1 MRRDAPVIKATF
13 PVSEFSIISS
23 LDSGYHQAFLTSYLV
38 MRFTDTLPIPSEAA
52 LAHSAQLVEV
62 LHHKIQAQGGAISFY
77 EFMQTALYEPHLGY
91 YVAGLR
97 KIGAEG
103 DFVTAPEI
111 SSLFSHSLANQ
122 CAQLLTALPNSSIL
136 ELGAGSGR
144 MAAQILLRLEQLAC
158 LPESYFILDLSPD
171 LQARQRETLE
181 ADAPHLL
188 SKVRWLNHLP
198 TAPFQGV
205 ILANEVLDAMPI
217 ELFTVTDKGIAA
229 MQVVSNPEGFSLAT
243 GASLQAAWIENLLA
257 SDLVLPYTS
266 EFNPALA
273 PWIHSL
279 ADCLVAGA
287 LLLIDYGYERADY
300 YQPERS
306 QGTLL
311 CHYQHR
317 VHANPLIYP
326 GLQDITASVDFTAVA
341 EAGLEAGLEL
351 GGYTTQ
357 AAFLINC
364 GLEDLFIEAL
374 QAEPQASYRLAQQI
388 RTLSLPAE
396 MGERFKVM
404 ALTKGFTT
412 PLLGFRLGDRQHRL

>member
-1 MRRDAPVIKATF
+1 
-13 PVSEFSIISS
+13 
-23 LDSGYHQAFLTSYLV
+23 
-38 MRFTDTLPIPSEAA
+38 MRFTDTLPIPSAAA
-52 LAHSAQLVEV
+52 LAHSAQLVER
-62 LHHKIQAQGGAISFY
+62 LQHKIHQHGGAISFY
-77 EFMQTALYEPHLGY
+77 EFMQTALYEPGLGY

-111 SSLFSHSLANQ
+111 SPLFSHSIANQ
-122 CAQLLTALPNSSIL
+122 CAQLLTELPNSSIL

-158 LPESYFILDLSPD
+158 LPEYYFILDLSPD
-171 LQARQRETLE
+171 LQARQRETLA
-181 ADAPHLL
+181 ADVPHLL
-188 SKVRWLNHLP
+188 SKVQWLNRLP

-205 ILANEVLDAMPI
+205 ILANEVLDAMPV
-217 ELFTVTDKGIAA
+217 ELFTVTDAGIATV
-229 MQVVSNPEGFSLAT
+229 QVVVQPEGFSFT
-243 GASLQAAWIENLLA
+243 TDDSQQAADIEKLLA
-257 SDLVLPYTS
+257 NDLVLPYTS

-273 PWIHSL
+273 ACIHSL
-279 ADCLVAGA
+279 ADCLAAGA

-300 YQPERS
+300 YQPERN
-306 QGTLL
+306 QGTLV

-341 EAGLEAGLEL
+341 EAGLAAGLDL
-351 GGYTTQ
+351 AGYTTQ
-357 AAFLINC
+357 AAFLLNC
-364 GLEDLFIEAL
+364 GLEDLFIAAL
-374 QAEPQASYRLAQQI
+374 QTNPQASYHLAQQI

-404 ALTKGFTT
+404 ALTKGFTP

>member
-1 MRRDAPVIKATF
+1 
-13 PVSEFSIISS
+13 
-23 LDSGYHQAFLTSYLV
+23 
-38 MRFTDTLPIPSEAA
+38 MRFTDTLPIPSAAA
-52 LAHSAQLVEV
+52 LAHSAQLVER
-62 LHHKIQAQGGAISFY
+62 LQHKIHQHGGAISFY
-77 EFMQTALYEPHLGY
+77 EFMQTALYEPGLGY

-111 SSLFSHSLANQ
+111 SPLFSHSIANQ
-122 CAQLLTALPNSSIL
+122 CAQLLTELPNSSIL

-158 LPESYFILDLSPD
+158 LPEYYFILDLSPD
-171 LQARQRETLE
+171 LQARQRETLA
-181 ADAPHLL
+181 ADVPHLL
-188 SKVRWLNHLP
+188 SKVQWLNRLP

-205 ILANEVLDAMPI
+205 ILANEVLDAMPV
-217 ELFTVTDKGIAA
+217 ELFTVTDAGIATV
-229 MQVVSNPEGFSLAT
+229 QVVAQPEGFSFT
-243 GASLQAAWIENLLA
+243 TDDSQQAADIEKLLA
-257 SDLVLPYTS
+257 NDLVLPYTS

-273 PWIHSL
+273 AWIHSL
-279 ADCLVAGA
+279 ADCLAAGA

-300 YQPERS
+300 YQPERN
-306 QGTLL
+306 QGTLV

-341 EAGLEAGLEL
+341 EASLAAGLDL
-351 GGYTTQ
+351 AGYTTQ
-357 AAFLINC
+357 AAFLLNC
-364 GLEDLFIEAL
+364 GLEDLFIAAL
-374 QAEPQASYRLAQQI
+374 QTNPQASYHLAQQI

-404 ALTKGFTT
+404 ALTKGFTP

>member
-1 MRRDAPVIKATF
+1 
-13 PVSEFSIISS
+13 
-23 LDSGYHQAFLTSYLV
+23 
-38 MRFTDTLPIPSEAA
+38 MRFTDTLPIPSATA
-52 LAHSAQLVEV
+52 LAHSAQLVER
-62 LHHKIQAQGGAISFY
+62 LQHKMYQHGGAISFY
-77 EFMQTALYEPHLGY
+77 EFMQTALYEPGLGY

-111 SSLFSHSLANQ
+111 SPLFSHSIANQ
-122 CAQLLTALPNSSIL
+122 CAQLLTELPHSSIL

-158 LPESYFILDLSPD
+158 LPEHYFILDLSPD
-171 LQARQRETLE
+171 LQARQRETL
-181 ADAPHLL
+181 AVDAPHLL
-188 SKVRWLNHLP
+188 SKVQWLNRLP
-198 TAPFQGV
+198 PFPFQGV
-205 ILANEVLDAMPI
+205 ILANEVLDAMPV
-217 ELFTVTDKGIAA
+217 ELFTVTTFGITSV
-229 MQVVSNPEGFSLAT
+229 QVVSHPEGFRFTTADSQQVAE
-243 GASLQAAWIENLLA
+243 IEKLLA
-257 SDLVLPYTS
+257 HDLVLPYTS

-273 PWIHSL
+273 AWIHSL
-279 ADCLVAGA
+279 ADCLEAGA
-287 LLLIDYGYERADY
+287 ILLIDYGYERADY
-300 YQPERS
+300 YRPERN

-341 EAGLEAGLEL
+341 EAGLAAGLDL
-351 GGYTTQ
+351 AGYTTQ
-357 AAFLINC
+357 AAFLLNC

-374 QAEPQASYRLAQQI
+374 QTHPQASYHLAQQV
-388 RTLSLPAE
+388 RSLSLPAE

-404 ALTKGFTT
+404 ALTKGFTP

>member
-1 MRRDAPVIKATF
+1 
-13 PVSEFSIISS
+13 
-23 LDSGYHQAFLTSYLV
+23 
-38 MRFTDTLPIPSEAA
+38 MRFTDTLPIPSAAA
-52 LAHSAQLVEV
+52 LAHSAQLVER
-62 LHHKIQAQGGAISFY
+62 LQHKMYQHGGAISFY
-77 EFMQTALYEPHLGY
+77 EFMQTALYEPGLGY

-111 SSLFSHSLANQ
+111 SPLFSHSIANQ
-122 CAQLLTALPNSSIL
+122 CAQLLTELPHSSIL

-158 LPESYFILDLSPD
+158 LPEHYFILDLSPD
-171 LQARQRETLE
+171 LQARQRETL
-181 ADAPHLL
+181 AIDAPHLL
-188 SKVRWLNHLP
+188 SKVQWLDRLP
-198 TAPFQGV
+198 PFPFQGV
-205 ILANEVLDAMPI
+205 ILANEVLDAMPV
-217 ELFTVTDKGIAA
+217 ELFTVTTVGITSV
-229 MQVVSNPEGFSLAT
+229 QVVSHPEGFRFTTADSQ
-243 GASLQAAWIENLLA
+243 QAAEIEKLLA
-257 SDLVLPYTS
+257 HDLVLPYTS

-279 ADCLVAGA
+279 ADCLETGA
-287 LLLIDYGYERADY
+287 ILLIDYGYERADY
-300 YQPERS
+300 YHPERN

-326 GLQDITASVDFTAVA
+326 GLQDITASVDFTAMA
-341 EAGLEAGLEL
+341 EAGLAAGLDL
-351 GGYTTQ
+351 AGYTTQ
-357 AAFLINC
+357 AAFLLNC

-374 QAEPQASYRLAQQI
+374 QTHPQASHHLAQQV
-388 RTLSLPAE
+388 RSLSLPAE

-404 ALTKGFTT
+404 ALTKGFTP

>member
-1 MRRDAPVIKATF
+1 
-13 PVSEFSIISS
+13 
-23 LDSGYHQAFLTSYLV
+23 
-38 MRFTDTLPIPSEAA
+38 MRFTDTLPIPSAAA
-52 LAHSAQLVEV
+52 LAHSAQLVER
-62 LHHKIQAQGGAISFY
+62 LQHKIHQHGGTISFY
-77 EFMQTALYEPHLGY
+77 EFMQTALYEPGLGY

-111 SSLFSHSLANQ
+111 SPLFSHSIANQ
-122 CAQLLTALPNSSIL
+122 CAQLLTELPNSSIL

-158 LPESYFILDLSPD
+158 LPEYYFILDLSPD
-171 LQARQRETLE
+171 LQARQRETLA
-181 ADAPHLL
+181 ADVPHLL
-188 SKVRWLNHLP
+188 SKVQWLNRLP

-205 ILANEVLDAMPI
+205 ILANEVLDAMPV
-217 ELFTVTDKGIAA
+217 ELFTVTDAGIATV
-229 MQVVSNPEGFSLAT
+229 QVVAQPEGFSFT
-243 GASLQAAWIENLLA
+243 TDDSQQAADIEKLLA
-257 SDLVLPYTS
+257 NDLVLPYTS

-273 PWIHSL
+273 AWIHSL
-279 ADCLVAGA
+279 ADCLAAGA

-300 YQPERS
+300 YQPERN
-306 QGTLL
+306 QGTLV

-341 EAGLEAGLEL
+341 EAGLAAGLDL
-351 GGYTTQ
+351 AGYTTQ
-357 AAFLINC
+357 AAFLLNC
-364 GLEDLFIEAL
+364 GLEDLFIAAL
-374 QAEPQASYRLAQQI
+374 QTNPQASYHLAQQI

-404 ALTKGFTT
+404 ALTKGFTP

>member
-1 MRRDAPVIKATF
+1 
-13 PVSEFSIISS
+13 
-23 LDSGYHQAFLTSYLV
+23 
-38 MRFTDTLPIPSEAA
+38 MRFTDTLPIPSAAA
-52 LAHSAQLVEV
+52 LAHSAQLVER
-62 LHHKIQAQGGAISFY
+62 LQHKIHQHGGAISFY
-77 EFMQTALYEPHLGY
+77 EFMQTALYEPGLGY

-111 SSLFSHSLANQ
+111 SPLFSHSIANQ
-122 CAQLLTALPNSSIL
+122 CAQLLTELPNSSIL

-158 LPESYFILDLSPD
+158 LPEYYFILDLSPD
-171 LQARQRETLE
+171 LQARQRETLA
-181 ADAPHLL
+181 ADVPHLL
-188 SKVRWLNHLP
+188 SKVQWLNRLP

-205 ILANEVLDAMPI
+205 ILANEVLDAMPV
-217 ELFTVTDKGIAA
+217 ELFTVTDAGIATV
-229 MQVVSNPEGFSLAT
+229 QVVAQPEGFSFT
-243 GASLQAAWIENLLA
+243 TDDSQQAADIEKLLA
-257 SDLVLPYTS
+257 NDLVLPYTS

-273 PWIHSL
+273 AWIHSL
-279 ADCLVAGA
+279 ADCLAAGA

-300 YQPERS
+300 YQPERN
-306 QGTLL
+306 QGTLV

-341 EAGLEAGLEL
+341 EAGLAAGLDL
-351 GGYTTQ
+351 AGYTTQ
-357 AAFLINC
+357 AAFLLNC
-364 GLEDLFIEAL
+364 GLEDLFIAAL
-374 QAEPQASYRLAQQI
+374 QTNPQASYHLAQQI

-404 ALTKGFTT
+404 ALTKGFTP

>member
-1 MRRDAPVIKATF
+1 
-13 PVSEFSIISS
+13 
-23 LDSGYHQAFLTSYLV
+23 
-38 MRFTDTLPIPSEAA
+38 MRFTDTLPIPSAAA
-52 LAHSAQLVEV
+52 LAHSAQLVER
-62 LHHKIQAQGGAISFY
+62 LQHKIHQHGGAISFY
-77 EFMQTALYEPHLGY
+77 EFMQTALYEPGLGY

-111 SSLFSHSLANQ
+111 SPLFSHSIANQ
-122 CAQLLTALPNSSIL
+122 CAQLLTELPNSSIL

-158 LPESYFILDLSPD
+158 LPEYYFILDLSPD
-171 LQARQRETLE
+171 LQARQRETLA
-181 ADAPHLL
+181 ADVPHLL
-188 SKVRWLNHLP
+188 SKVQWLNRLP

-205 ILANEVLDAMPI
+205 ILANEVLDAMPV
-217 ELFTVTDKGIAA
+217 ELFTVTDAGIATV
-229 MQVVSNPEGFSLAT
+229 QVVVQPEGFSFT
-243 GASLQAAWIENLLA
+243 TDDSQQAADIEKLLA
-257 SDLVLPYTS
+257 NDLVLPYTS

-273 PWIHSL
+273 AWIHSL
-279 ADCLVAGA
+279 ADCLAAGA

-300 YQPERS
+300 YQPERN
-306 QGTLL
+306 QGTLV

-341 EAGLEAGLEL
+341 EAGLAAGLDL
-351 GGYTTQ
+351 AGYTTQ
-357 AAFLINC
+357 AAFLLNC
-364 GLEDLFIEAL
+364 GLEDLFIAAL
-374 QAEPQASYRLAQQI
+374 QTNPQASYHLAQQI

-404 ALTKGFTT
+404 ALTKGFTP

>member
-1 MRRDAPVIKATF
+1 
-13 PVSEFSIISS
+13 
-23 LDSGYHQAFLTSYLV
+23 
-38 MRFTDTLPIPSEAA
+38 
-52 LAHSAQLVEV
+52 
-62 LHHKIQAQGGAISFY
+62 
-77 EFMQTALYEPHLGY
+77 MQTALYEPGLGY

-111 SSLFSHSLANQ
+111 SPLFSHSIANQ
-122 CAQLLTALPNSSIL
+122 CAQLLTELPNSSIL

-158 LPESYFILDLSPD
+158 LPEYYFILDLSPD
-171 LQARQRETLE
+171 LQARQRETLA
-181 ADAPHLL
+181 ADVPHLL
-188 SKVRWLNHLP
+188 SKVQWLNRLP

-205 ILANEVLDAMPI
+205 ILANEVLDAMPV
-217 ELFTVTDKGIAA
+217 ELFTVTDAGIATV
-229 MQVVSNPEGFSLAT
+229 QVVVQPEGFSFT
-243 GASLQAAWIENLLA
+243 TDDSQQAADIEKLLA
-257 SDLVLPYTS
+257 NDLVLPYTS

-273 PWIHSL
+273 AWIHSL
-279 ADCLVAGA
+279 ADCLAAGA

-300 YQPERS
+300 YQPERN
-306 QGTLL
+306 QGTLV

-341 EAGLEAGLEL
+341 EAGLAAGLDL
-351 GGYTTQ
+351 AGYTTQ
-357 AAFLINC
+357 AAFLLNC
-364 GLEDLFIEAL
+364 GLEDLFIAAL
-374 QAEPQASYRLAQQI
+374 QTNPQASYHLAQQI

-404 ALTKGFTT
+404 ALTKGFTP